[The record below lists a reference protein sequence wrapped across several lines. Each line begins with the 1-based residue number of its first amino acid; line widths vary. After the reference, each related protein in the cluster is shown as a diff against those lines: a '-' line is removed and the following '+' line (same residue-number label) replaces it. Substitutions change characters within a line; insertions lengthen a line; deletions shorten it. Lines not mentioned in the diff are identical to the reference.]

1 MSASDTPGRLPDFI
15 VVGAMKAGT
24 TSLAAW
30 LRAHPQVFL
39 PQQKELHFFDT
50 LWSRGVDWYRSLFAG
65 APEGALLGEATPNY
79 MVIEHWV
86 ERMASVVPDARLIAV
101 LRHPVDRAWSHYVH
115 SVTRGDEVRPFA
127 EAVDDERASDPSDWR
142 SKGMLARGRYLEQL
156 QVLTRYYDRARIH
169 VSLFDDLKAEPTS
182 FFASVCRFLGVDDRV
197 TPSVVGEKFDPF
209 DTDPAI
215 IKRAGSRDPEAAGAP
230 PLTRR
235 LKRGAA
241 KVLAP
246 ARRRRAGGVP
256 DADMAPEIRSALVE
270 YFRPYN
276 DELARWLGR
285 DLSSWNR

>member
-15 VVGAMKAGT
+15 IVGAMKAGT
-24 TSLAAW
+24 TSLSAW
-30 LRAHPQVFL
+30 LRAHPQVFV
-39 PQQKELHFFDT
+39 PQEKELHFFDT

-127 EAVDDERASDPSDWR
+127 EAVGDERAGDPSDWR

-156 QVLTRYYDRARIH
+156 QVLTRFYDRARIH
-169 VSLFDDLKAEPTS
+169 VGFFDDLKAEPTS
-182 FFASVCRFLGVDDRV
+182 FFASVCRFLGVDDGV

-215 IKRAGSRDPEAAGAP
+215 VKRSRDPGAAGRP

-241 KVLAP
+241 KVLTP
-246 ARRRRAGGVP
+246 AGRRRTGASTDTV
-256 DADMAPEIRSALVE
+256 MSPEVRSELVE

-276 DELARWLGR
+276 EELATWLAR